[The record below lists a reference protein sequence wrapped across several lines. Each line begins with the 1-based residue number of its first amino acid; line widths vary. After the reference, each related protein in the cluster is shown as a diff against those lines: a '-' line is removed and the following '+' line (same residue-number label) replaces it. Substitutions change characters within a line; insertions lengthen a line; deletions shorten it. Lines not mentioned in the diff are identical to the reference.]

1 MLSVKGRD
9 SMGYDGKLTFDTKID
24 ESGFN
29 SGVNRLGTLAKSGMA
44 VLAGYVTSFTVLTK
58 GAVDEVAQLE
68 QNIGGVETLFEKSA
82 DAIINKAN
90 GAYKTAGLSA
100 NEYMSTITSFS
111 ASLLQ
116 SLENDTEKAAEYA
129 DRAIV
134 DMSDNANKMGTNMEM
149 IQNAYQGF
157 AKQNYT
163 MLDNLKLGYG
173 GTKTEMERLIKDASQ
188 MKDIQEQLGITVDE
202 SSLSFGNIVNAI
214 SVMQEK
220 MGIAGTTAKEA
231 ATTIEGSMNSAKAAW
246 NNFLAGTASPEELA
260 EAIGIAADVM
270 VDNLEEIVPRLA
282 ETVPEVVERLA
293 PTMLDAG
300 KTLAKAGLSIMEDFV
315 GGVIEAAPQLPEK
328 GAEILSQLIS
338 GIQENAPSM
347 LTTATDIFAG
357 FVEGIASQL
366 PTLIPQALQMVV
378 VLADAVISNM
388 PTIINAGISLLKGL
402 VLGIINSLPTLI
414 AEGPRIINDFA
425 DAIYSGLWELIKAGG
440 EMLLSLLK
448 GIWDNVP
455 LMLENAGEIF
465 MAFINIFSLSNLY
478 NLGKN
483 LIKNLINGVKQLGPN
498 ILDTGE
504 SIVELLVNGI
514 KKLATHPV
522 TALKDIASNI
532 MKTVKG
538 LDWKSIGS
546 HIVNGMVQG
555 LKNGITKVASIAKD
569 VAGAALSAAKKA
581 LGIKSP
587 SRRFRDEV
595 GKNMALGI
603 GVGFDKNIPVD
614 DMTGTLSDSVQRMKK
629 KVSSVTQDVGAD
641 NASRISKVYISGNS
655 TERDPE
661 DVTVIVENY
670 FEVDGEKLVD
680 KTTKATIKKIN
691 GMQVDA
697 NKSKG
702 K

>member
-149 IQNAYQGF
+149 IQNTYQGF

-173 GTKTEMERLIKDASQ
+173 GTKTEMERLIADANRVKEANGEMADLSI
-188 MKDIQEQLGITVDE
+188 DSFADVTEAIHIIQTEMGIT
-202 SSLSFGNIVNAI
+202 
-214 SVMQEK
+214 
-220 MGIAGTTAKEA
+220 GTTAKEA

-246 NNFLAGTASPEELA
+246 DNFLAGTASPEELA

-282 ETVPEVVERLA
+282 ETIPEVVERLA

-338 GIQENAPSM
+338 GIKENAPSM
-347 LTTATDIFAG
+347 LTTAADVFAG

-366 PTLIPQALQMVV
+366 PTLIPQALQMLV
-378 VLADAVISNM
+378 VLADAIISNM

-414 AEGPRIINDFA
+414 SEGPRIINDFA
-425 DAIYSGLWELIKAGG
+425 DAIYAGLWELIKAGG

-455 LMLENAGEIF
+455 LMLENAGEIL
-465 MAFINIFSLSNLY
+465 MAFINIFSLSKLFS
-478 NLGKN
+478 LGKGLIQKLIEGVKKLGPETVKTGGN
-483 LIKNLINGVKQLGPN
+483 ILHGLITGIKNM
-498 ILDTGE
+498 
-504 SIVELLVNGI
+504 
-514 KKLATHPV
+514 ATHPV
-522 TALKDIASNI
+522 QT
-532 MKTVKG
+532 MKGIFQNVMNSIKN
-538 LDWKSIGS
+538 LDWLSIGNNIIS
-546 HIVNGMVQG
+546 GI
-555 LKNGITKVASIAKD
+555 KNGIIKSAGSIAT
-569 VAGAALSAAKKA
+569 AALNAARNALNSVKSF

-614 DMTGTLSDSVQRMKK
+614 DMAGTLSNSVQRMKK
-629 KVSSVTQDVGAD
+629 KVSAVTQDVGAD
-641 NASRISKVYISGNS
+641 NANRISKVYISGNS
-655 TERDPE
+655 PERDPE
-661 DVTVIVENY
+661 DVTVVVENH
-670 FEVDGEKLVD
+670 FEVDGTKLVD

-697 NKSKG
+697 NKAKG

>member
-1 MLSVKGRD
+1 
-9 SMGYDGKLTFDTKID
+9 MGYDGKLTFDTKID

-58 GAVDEVAQLE
+58 GAVDEVAKLE

-282 ETVPEVVERLA
+282 ETIPEVVERLA

-328 GAEILSQLIS
+328 GAEILSRLIT
-338 GIQENAPSM
+338 GIQENVPSM
-347 LTTATDIFAG
+347 LTTASDVFAG
-357 FVEGIASQL
+357 FVEGIAAQL
-366 PTLIPQALQMVV
+366 PTLIPQALQMLV
-378 VLADAVISNM
+378 VLADAIISNM

-425 DAIYSGLWELIKAGG
+425 DAIYAGLWELIKTGG
-440 EMLLSLLK
+440 ELLLSLLK

-455 LMLENAGEIF
+455 LLLENAGEIF
-465 MAFINIFSLSNLY
+465 MMFINIFSLSNLFS
-478 NLGKN
+478 LGKN
-483 LIKNLINGVKQLGPN
+483 LITKLSEGIKQLGPN
-498 ILDTGE
+498 MVQTGE
-504 SIVELLVNGI
+504 SIVKLLTSGI
-514 KKLATHPV
+514 KKMITHPV
-522 TALKDIASNI
+522 ATMKSLATNAMNAIKNLNWRSVGSNI
-532 MKTVKG
+532 VSG
-538 LDWKSIGS
+538 IIS
-546 HIVNGMVQG
+546 G
-555 LKNGITKVASIAKD
+555 LKNAATKLVNVAKD
-569 VAGAALSAAKKA
+569 VAGAALNGVKNA

-614 DMTGTLSDSVQRMKK
+614 EMNSSLDNSIHRMKNRVIELTASNNANPK
-629 KVSSVTQDVGAD
+629 TVNGLLVNPTDKPKESGFDFDEYERRQRKLNKERD
-641 NASRISKVYISGNS
+641 NRPIFLG
-655 TERDPE
+655 TER
-661 DVTVIVENY
+661 I
-670 FEVDGEKLVD
+670 D
-680 KTTKATIKKIN
+680 KPLP
-691 GMQVDA
+691 
-697 NKSKG
+697 KG
-702 K
+702 AVPAW